1 MSQDCIHCTSNP
13 PWKEQNKKTEGG
25 ADNHE
30 DGDGHDGHNVD
41 GDDDDDDGND
51 DDDDYDA
58 KQWPLYPLSRL

>member
-30 DGDGHDGHNVD
+30 DGDGH
-41 GDDDDDDGND
+41 GDDDGHD

-58 KQWPLYPLSRL
+58 KPWPLYPLSRL